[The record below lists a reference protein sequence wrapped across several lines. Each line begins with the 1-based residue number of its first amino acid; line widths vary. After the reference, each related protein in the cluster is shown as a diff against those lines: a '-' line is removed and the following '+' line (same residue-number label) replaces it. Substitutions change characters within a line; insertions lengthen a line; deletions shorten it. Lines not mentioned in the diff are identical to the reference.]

1 MMVQL
6 ASGEDEFANVEKIN
20 LYTASQE
27 TKRNVVLY
35 FDLVLS
41 QLSTDF
47 VNSFNYTKPQENCNE
62 KRLNIFL
69 LLLILA
75 LISDVTSECKSINKK
90 C

>member
-1 MMVQL
+1 VCQQHFDAVVHYILMAQL

-20 LYTASQE
+20 LCTASQE
-27 TKRNVVLY
+27 TKRNVMLY

-62 KRLNIFL
+62 KRLNIFFAPSHL
-69 LLLILA
+69 
-75 LISDVTSECKSINKK
+75 SFD
-90 C
+90 